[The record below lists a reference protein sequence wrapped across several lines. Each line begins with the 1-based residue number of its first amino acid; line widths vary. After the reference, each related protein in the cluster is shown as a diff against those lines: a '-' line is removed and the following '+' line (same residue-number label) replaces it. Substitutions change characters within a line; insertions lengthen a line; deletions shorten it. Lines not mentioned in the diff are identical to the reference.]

1 MISTKNKKGF
11 TLIELIVVITI
22 LAILGTIAFI
32 SLNGYTGQTRDAKR
46 TTDLRSIQSK
56 MELKIATAGTSLTSF
71 VTNVSDN
78 DLGNPNIQGGAVA
91 NADYDAGSVSFT
103 QLDVKESEFK
113 DPQGD
118 NSYRIGVYTKNG
130 GAYELAASMEGD
142 DESGKSAY
150 VVGTYSPR
158 TDATVT
164 VATVSSGNT
173 TVTISGAG
181 DFGKFK
187 KGDKISGASWS
198 GTVKSVSADGK
209 TLTLDSSPTVA
220 GSTIKLT
227 LSESTGLIKGK
238 NASGTS
244 GTVTN
249 GGEVFPY

>member
-71 VTNVSDN
+71 VANSDN
-78 DLGNPNIQGGAVA
+78 KNTGMSVQGVSVTSST
-91 NADYDAGSVSFT
+91 DYNAGSVSFT

-113 DPQGD
+113 DPQ
-118 NSYRIGVYTKNG
+118 NSSYVIGVYTKNG

-142 DESGKSAY
+142 DETGKSAY

-158 TDATVT
+158 KNDSTGEIAVSRVGSTKEYTITNATEQGFFRKGDTLAGDATV
-164 VATVSSGNT
+164 
-173 TVTISGAG
+173 
-181 DFGKFK
+181 
-187 KGDKISGASWS
+187 DK
-198 GTVKSVSADGK
+198 VSADGK
-209 TLTLDSSPTVA
+209 TITLTGTPTLN
-220 GSTIKLT
+220 S
-227 LSESTGLIKGK
+227 
-238 NASGTS
+238 
-244 GTVTN
+244 
-249 GGEVFPY
+249 